1 MVTQAGF
8 TDIEMVMRI
17 SLTLDRWKV
26 IMVVEWD
33 PEKYCHSGVDSALG
47 LKKLI
52 PRGARPKLIL
62 TDPPYNLGFDYGDVN
77 DSMKI
82 EDYHKMLLKVFDSA
96 YEAADENS
104 HLFIIN
110 YPEIISRMWDDVI
123 EPKTKSGANR
133 KKHYWKFHQW
143 ITWCYPNNWP
153 PQKNRFT
160 RASRA
165 IIWMTKGKP
174 KTELKRIVQPYRNP
188 WDRRVKGLMEEG
200 KRGPAFYDWWD
211 RIDLCKNVSE
221 DKSKEPPYSNQMPEL
236 LLKRIIH
243 ITTSPGDVVAD
254 PFAGTFSTVKAA
266 IDLGRLGWGCDLNKK
281 TQIYHPNK
289 QGFNSYSEEIFETVA
304 NNQWFDL
311 DWKSEPFDLSRAG
324 VDTGN
329 FLQSIAAGL
338 GSFPPKQRILM
349 LREVYRLQQY
359 SSTWNIGQV
368 FATQDESDNT
378 PLNQIVSKVPITV
391 MKEILSDNEV
401 GFSESDNATKLT
413 SKLTN
418 LLSGKPEEVNI
429 SKSGQ
434 SKLEEW
440 DS

>member
-1 MVTQAGF
+1 
-8 TDIEMVMRI
+8 
-17 SLTLDRWKV
+17 
-26 IMVVEWD
+26 MVVEWE
-33 PEKYCHSGVDSALG
+33 PEKYCHSGFDSALG
-47 LKKLI
+47 LKKMI
-52 PRGARPKLIL
+52 PKGARPKLIL

-77 DSMKI
+77 DSLEI
-82 EDYHKMLLKVFDSA
+82 EDYHKMLLNVFDSA
-96 YEAADENS
+96 YAAADENA

-110 YPEIISRMWDDVI
+110 YPEIISRMWNDVI
-123 EPKTKSGANR
+123 EPKTKTGAPR
-133 KKHYWKFHQW
+133 KKPYWKFHQW

-188 WDRRVKGLMEEG
+188 WDKRVKGLMEDG

-211 RIDLCKNVSE
+211 RIDLCKNVSV

-289 QGFNSYSEEIFETVA
+289 QDFNSYSEEIFETVK

-324 VDTGN
+324 VEIGN
-329 FLQSIAAGL
+329 FLQSIAVGL
-338 GSFPPKQRILM
+338 GSFPPKQRVLM
-349 LREVYRLQQY
+349 LKEIYRLQQY

-368 FATQDESDNT
+368 FATQDQSDST
-378 PLNQIVSKVPITV
+378 TLNKIVSRVPITV
-391 MKEILSDNEV
+391 MKEILHDNEV
-401 GFSESDNATKLT
+401 DFSESDNATKLT
-413 SKLTN
+413 SKLIS